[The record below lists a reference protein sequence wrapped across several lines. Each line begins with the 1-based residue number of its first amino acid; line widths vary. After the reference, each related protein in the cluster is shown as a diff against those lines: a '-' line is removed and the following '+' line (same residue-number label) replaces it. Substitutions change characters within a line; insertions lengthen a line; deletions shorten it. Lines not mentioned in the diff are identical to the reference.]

1 MAAAAATYITKCT
14 FGGALRHYNGRI
26 TRTERMEPLDQNGRK
41 LRKGEPKKTH
51 RPTRTLSLAQEQCS
65 AVASLMSELLNA
77 LDGRVGRSVGLVALM
92 PHLRVWIWLP
102 IPIQSRECV

>member
-1 MAAAAATYITKCT
+1 MAAAATYITKCT

-41 LRKGEPKKTH
+41 LRKGGPKKTH

-65 AVASLMSELLNA
+65 AVVSLMSELLNA
-77 LDGRVGRSVGLVALM
+77 LDGRVGLVALM
-92 PHLRVWIWLP
+92 LHLRVWIWLP